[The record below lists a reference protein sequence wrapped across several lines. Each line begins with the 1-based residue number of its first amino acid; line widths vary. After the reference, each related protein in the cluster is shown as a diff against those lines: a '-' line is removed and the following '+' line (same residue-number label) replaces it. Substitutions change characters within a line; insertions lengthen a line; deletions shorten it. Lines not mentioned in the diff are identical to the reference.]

1 MGVVFLVIMGV
12 VTYRQHPPE
21 KKWEGNFFFPTK
33 RDPGR
38 HVFQSL
44 LGSRV
49 YHNVSNLFGFR
60 MMRQILLLCSILA
73 LSSAQAIQAKRKVSL
88 FINIINRLRLIG
100 FFFAQ

>member
-21 KKWEGNFFFPTK
+21 KKVGGQFFFSPAK

-49 YHNVSNLFGFR
+49 YHNVSNLFGLQDDEEDPISFLDSGTLFR
-60 MMRQILLLCSILA
+60 SIR
-73 LSSAQAIQAKRKVSL
+73 S
-88 FINIINRLRLIG
+88 G
-100 FFFAQ
+100 